1 MLTVIK
7 FPYLKFTLVPNVRTW
22 CHLFQVYRDLL
33 GFATKQE
40 STLAQPKVNSKKIHI
55 RKWESNGIHICNT
68 LCKRIYMVRCM
79 TYKLQIFCNF
89 IIALTIPCERIILLN
104 YKFVRPLFFSN
115 SLHQWATFFSFRT
128 VIKSSPFSHFSS
140 IHCNRNLLIQF
151 LILCRGVSFA
161 ATYALP
167 RFSSGKIQFQMN
179 LPQTL
184 PFIAIEFEQRSNAM
198 LSAV

>member
-1 MLTVIK
+1 MPFEIWFTIYTRIKLKIFPVLINYDNDYMLTVIK

-79 TYKLQIFCNF
+79 TYKLQIYCNF

-104 YKFVRPLFFSN
+104 YKFVRPLFFFKFLTLMSN
-115 SLHQWATFFSFRT
+115 
-128 VIKSSPFSHFSS
+128 I
-140 IHCNRNLLIQF
+140 F
-151 LILCRGVSFA
+151 LISH
-161 ATYALP
+161 
-167 RFSSGKIQFQMN
+167 
-179 LPQTL
+179 
-184 PFIAIEFEQRSNAM
+184 SN
-198 LSAV
+198 